1 MQCFVQETKER
12 HSAAGNHHNKPD
24 ERVKLLGKF
33 HRPPLNP
40 SKLESANYS
49 VKQKYFQQ
57 IEKLPPRETKMIAPR
72 SEWRRQL
79 TKGSPGGVLP
89 EEKMSQMRAVLQE
102 AGRTLETVLRLVVPG
117 HQEFRRKMEANKS
130 LGERTIAAFIFSSLA
145 LATILA
151 L

>member
-12 HSAAGNHHNKPD
+12 HSSTARNHHNKPD
-24 ERVKLLGKF
+24 KHRVKFLGKF

-40 SKLESANYS
+40 SKLESANYF
-49 VKQKYFQQ
+49 VKQKYFHQ
-57 IEKLPPRETKMIAPR
+57 KLPPRETKMIAPR
-72 SEWRRQL
+72 PGRRREL
-79 TKGSPGGVLP
+79 SPRGDFP
-89 EEKMSQMRAVLQE
+89 QEKMSQVRAVLQE
-102 AGRTLETVLRLVVPG
+102 AGQTLEAVLRLVVPG
-117 HQEFRRKMEANKS
+117 HQEFRRKMERNQS

>member
-12 HSAAGNHHNKPD
+12 HSAARNHHNKPD
-24 ERVKLLGKF
+24 KRVKLLGKF

-49 VKQKYFQQ
+49 VKQKYFKQ

-72 SEWRRQL
+72 PEWRRQL
-79 TKGSPGGVLP
+79 TKGSTRGVLP

-117 HQEFRRKMEANKS
+117 HQEFRRKIEANKTV
-130 LGERTIAAFIFSSLA
+130 GERTIAAFIFSSLA

>member
-12 HSAAGNHHNKPD
+12 QSTARNHHNKPD
-24 ERVKLLGKF
+24 KRVKLLGKF

-40 SKLESANYS
+40 SKLESANYFI
-49 VKQKYFQQ
+49 KQKYFQQ
-57 IEKLPPRETKMIAPR
+57 IEKLPPRETRMIAPVVAPER
-72 SEWRRQL
+72 SS
-79 TKGSPGGVLP
+79 TSGGFS

-102 AGRTLETVLRLVVPG
+102 AGQTLEAVLRLVVPG
-117 HQEFRRKMEANKS
+117 HQEFRRKMETNQS
-130 LGERTIAAFIFSSLA
+130 FGERTVAAFIFSSLA